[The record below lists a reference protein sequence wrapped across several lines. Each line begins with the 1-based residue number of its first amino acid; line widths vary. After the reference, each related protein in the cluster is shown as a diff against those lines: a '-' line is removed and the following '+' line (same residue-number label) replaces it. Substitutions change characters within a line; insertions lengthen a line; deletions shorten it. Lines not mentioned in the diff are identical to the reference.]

1 MNQDTLMDFIT
12 RIIKNGTEKQ
22 SELVLQQLANILDT
36 QGDKTSSAMV
46 LDSISA
52 VPELKQTVKRTTLN
66 DRELRIARQRAAERR
81 MREMEA
87 SRMGRC
93 C

>member
-22 SELVLQQLANILDT
+22 SELVLQQLANILDA
-36 QGDKTSSAMV
+36 QGDKESSAMV
-46 LDSISA
+46 LNSISS
-52 VPELKQTVKRTTLN
+52 VPELRDAVKRTTLN

-81 MREMEA
+81 IREMEA